1 MIEKNDLVTISLVM
15 QLKVW
20 EDLEVLVV
28 EDSERGLQ
36 AAVAAGIR
44 CVVIPRGLT
53 RSSDFSKAHVV
64 LNEIG
69 EFRVLALSMV

>member
-1 MIEKNDLVTISLVM
+1 MARNNLAAAEC
-15 QLKVW
+15 
-20 EDLEVLVV
+20 LVV

-53 RSSDFSKAHVV
+53 RTSDFSKACAV
-64 LNEIG
+64 LNDIN
-69 EFRVLALSMV
+69 EFEALVLKMIEETP